1 MKRQPFAKTI
11 SDKYIKD
18 NLENNEIL
26 SFLDYQEPGVQRI
39 FFDELNNKEVKGFP
53 FSSDFVDQNNNSYS
67 YLEFAKL
74 PIEKKKECRLRFFY
88 LPNYHELYIGTT
100 GSGKTTGCI
109 EPELRAVAA
118 QKNKANLFITDP
130 KGELFAHHARYLK
143 EQGYQLYVLNFKN
156 LARSHQWNPLE
167 EMYDTYQELALVGKG
182 CQEHKGNPSSD
193 LLLMSNEE
201 EFKGHYITYKNM
213 AFADKKQFESYL
225 KVEKYMVRSKA
236 STLINQFCNTVFS
249 LEGIGDDRSWIEGA
263 RGFMYGILLA
273 MLEESMKPEFKKEYM
288 TLKTV
293 NDIFALLR
301 DGAEDFDDEIT
312 DKMESFLRFKS
323 PEVMNK
329 LKTVIKTAPVT
340 RKGYLSVFQSEVEKW
355 MQGHIF
361 QLTAETT
368 VSLEDD
374 QAPWAIFIATRD
386 YDKADNTIA
395 GLFID
400 WVYRQSLIKIEKER
414 DAGLNPREIH
424 FMLDEFANIPR
435 IPDFDN
441 KIATAR
447 SRGMWFHLFIQSYDQ
462 LDLIYG
468 HEVANIIIDN
478 CNQQTFL
485 GSQSQATKE
494 RFSRECGQKTVP
506 SLDGLLKGDHTNLVQ
521 VAVVQTTALDRIIPG
536 EMYTHRIYSPVIK
549 CSFIRSYQ
557 CAEVGVFTN
566 FYDKRAY
573 IDLTPVNLIIPDSI
587 DYTYLPIVP
596 SDYFDHHEGT
606 MLEEEDIDDEDEED
620 KDEEEI
626 DWDKLFGELEDTE
639 EKNEELEEK
648 IENLEEE
655 EPATEPQE
663 ESSEETKEDNQD
675 IEDLITE
682 IFKKGDKK

>member
-1 MKRQPFAKTI
+1 MKRQPFSKTI

-26 SFLDYQEPGVQRI
+26 SFLNYEEEGAQRF
-39 FFDELNNKEVKGFP
+39 FFDELKDTEIHGFP
-53 FSSDFVDQNNNSYS
+53 FSSDFVDKNGKSYS
-67 YLEFAKL
+67 YAEFAKL
-74 PIEKKKECRLRFFY
+74 SLEDKKECRLRFFY

-109 EPELRAVAA
+109 EPQLRAIAA

-130 KGELFAHHARYLK
+130 KGELFEHHARYLK
-143 EQGYQLYVLNFKN
+143 EQGYKLFILNFKN

-167 EMYDTYQELALVGKG
+167 EMYETYQELNLVGQGVQNVNGK
-182 CQEHKGNPSSD
+182 PSND
-193 LLLMSNEE
+193 LQLMSPIDEYQDT
-201 EFKGHYITYKNM
+201 YILYKDM
-213 AFADKKQFESYL
+213 AFATMHGLQSYL
-225 KVEKYMVRSKA
+225 EVERYMVRSKA
-236 STLINQFCNTVFS
+236 STLINQFCNTVFN

-273 MLEESMKPEFKKEYM
+273 MLEESMSETGFKKEHM

-301 DGAEDFDDEIT
+301 DGAEDLDEDIAERMA
-312 DKMESFLRFKS
+312 DFLRGKS

-329 LKTVIKTAPVT
+329 LNTVIKTAPVT
-340 RKGYLSVFQSEVEKW
+340 RKGFLSVFQSEVEKW

-361 QLTAETT
+361 QLTGSTT

-374 QAPWAIFIATRD
+374 DAPWAIFIATRD
-386 YDKADNTIA
+386 YDKADNVIA

-400 WVYRQSLIKIEKER
+400 WVYRQSLLKIERER
-414 DAGLNPREIH
+414 NAGEEPREMH
-424 FMLDEFANIPR
+424 FLLDEFANIPR

-468 HEVANIIIDN
+468 KETANIIIDN

-494 RFSRECGQKTVP
+494 RFSRECGQKTVQ
-506 SLDGLLKGDHTNLVQ
+506 SLDGLLNGEQTDLVQ

-566 FYDKRAY
+566 FYDDKAFN
-573 IDLTPVNLIIPDSI
+573 DLTPVNLFVPD
-587 DYTYLPIVP
+587 DVKNTYLPVVP
-596 SDYFDHHEGT
+596 SDYFSRSKERLFEDEYDYDEEEEEEE
-606 MLEEEDIDDEDEED
+606 EEEDTSIDDLDWDDDLPNEEENNSEENIEKTEEETDKIEED
-620 KDEEEI
+620 NVEQEK
-626 DWDKLFGELEDTE
+626 ELED
-639 EKNEELEEK
+639 
-648 IENLEEE
+648 
-655 EPATEPQE
+655 
-663 ESSEETKEDNQD
+663 
-675 IEDLITE
+675 LISE